1 MVCLWLFNPAG
12 IHFCICGRDL
22 THFTKWKIST
32 QLLNTVSFPLHFDN
46 ATSYFICPHIH
57 AFVSGLKLINF
68 NICIC
73 VFSHVWLF
81 EPMDCSPPDSSA
93 HGTVQARILEW
104 VAISFSRGSSQ
115 PRDRT
120 RISCMH
126 LLHWQVGSLPLSC
139 WGSPN
144 FF

>member
-1 MVCLWLFNPAG
+1 MWFVSDYL
-12 IHFCICGRDL
+12 I
-22 THFTKWKIST
+22 
-32 QLLNTVSFPLHFDN
+32 QLGFIFYMWQRSHSFHKMENLNTIVKYGAFPLHFDN
-46 ATSYFICPHIH
+46 ATSYVICPHIH

-68 NICIC
+68 NICMC
-73 VFSHVWLF
+73 VFSHVRLF

-93 HGTVQARILEW
+93 HGTGQARILEW

-120 RISCMH
+120 HISCMH

-139 WGSPN
+139 W
-144 FF
+144 